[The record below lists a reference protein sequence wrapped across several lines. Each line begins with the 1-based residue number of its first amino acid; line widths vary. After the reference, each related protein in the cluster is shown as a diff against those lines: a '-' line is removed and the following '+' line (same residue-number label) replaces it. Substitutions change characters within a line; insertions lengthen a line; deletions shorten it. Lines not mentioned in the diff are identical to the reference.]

1 MRIAVCVVSLAVTL
15 AIPGYAQKMTPEA
28 LVKLHLQALTAGV
41 PVPREQRLDVKG
53 AVSAVTPARAA
64 GLLPGTFRLT
74 SGATGARL
82 DLHFGTDLYEGETFT
97 VEGDKVDIANAQ
109 PRTGSRSAVGNFV
122 ARNRVI
128 VAEGL
133 IGGVLNA
140 RWPLHDIAARKAK
153 LSYDGL
159 KMLSGREL
167 HRMRY
172 RAKDNQGNLDIELY
186 FDPATYRH
194 VATVYATSQSQQL
207 AATPEMSSQQADQYF
222 RIEERFGRF
231 EAVGDLTVPKSWSLR
246 FERTGNNANEWKYDM
261 AVQTIEVTGPQGP
274 PGGSLTGAA
283 STPNSQFPIPK
294 AISSNNVLWELG
306 VGSWELTSAGV
317 R

>member
-15 AIPGYAQKMTPEA
+15 VTPGAAQKMTPEA

-74 SGATGARL
+74 SGATGSRL

-133 IGGVLNA
+133 MGGVLNA

-159 KMLSGREL
+159 KALSGREL

-274 PGGSLTGAA
+274 QGGSLTRAA
-283 STPNSQFPIPK
+283 STPNFQPPTTK
-294 AISSNNVLWELG
+294 TISSNDVLSELM
-306 VGSWELTSAGV
+306 SAGV

>member
-1 MRIAVCVVSLAVTL
+1 M
-15 AIPGYAQKMTPEA
+15 
-28 LVKLHLQALTAGV
+28 
-41 PVPREQRLDVKG
+41 
-53 AVSAVTPARAA
+53 
-64 GLLPGTFRLT
+64 
-74 SGATGARL
+74 
-82 DLHFGTDLYEGETFT
+82 
-97 VEGDKVDIANAQ
+97 
-109 PRTGSRSAVGNFV
+109 
-122 ARNRVI
+122 I

-133 IGGVLNA
+133 MGGVLNA

-159 KMLSGREL
+159 KALSGREL
-167 HRMRY
+167 HRLRDC
-172 RAKDNQGNLDIELY
+172 AKDNQGNLDIEFY

-207 AATPEMSSQQADQYF
+207 AATPEMSSQQADQHF

-274 PGGSLTGAA
+274 
-283 STPNSQFPIPK
+283 TPNLQSPIPK
-294 AISSNNVLWELG
+294 VISSTSVLWESG
-306 VGSWELTSAGV
+306 VARRRVSTVVDDTLRRGLAVAPANQVARRRRNWELNRLTTAAWP
-317 R
+317 